1 MDIVKGIAV
10 SGIVAIGLMGIYVGN
25 DVLSASALSA
35 LAGMLIPVGVSSL
48 AG

>member
-25 DVLSASALSA
+25 EILATASLSA